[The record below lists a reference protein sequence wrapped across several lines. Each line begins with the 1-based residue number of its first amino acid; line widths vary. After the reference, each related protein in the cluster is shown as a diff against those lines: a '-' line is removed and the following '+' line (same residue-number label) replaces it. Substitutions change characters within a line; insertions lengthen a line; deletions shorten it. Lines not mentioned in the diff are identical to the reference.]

1 MIYICIQVFK
11 AYKGEGAKMQATQCE
26 LSLPI
31 NSVLNNTYKI
41 KEVVATSKLS
51 IVYLAENI
59 NNAERLIVKEFF
71 PKEMAI
77 RDLDNRTI
85 INRLPS
91 TKQKF
96 KDLKGIFL
104 NEAFIMQQINHRNIV
119 KYTDHFEENGSI
131 YIIMDYYEGKLL
143 DQYLKDFPVQDR
155 DHLYKSIFL
164 PLIDALCYV
173 HKLGILHRDIKP
185 SNILIDSEGNPFLLD
200 FGSAIFYKTAKD
212 NQIFTSSGYSPLEQ
226 YSNKSAQGVY
236 TDVYSF
242 AATFYFSMTDSIPPD
257 VSQRLIEDKIEQ
269 VKEHNNSVSLLLSY
283 IIMWGL
289 AVQVK
294 KRCPSLQIMKW
305 VITVEEFV
313 NRIRNY
319 LKVNNS
325 K

>member
-1 MIYICIQVFK
+1 
-11 AYKGEGAKMQATQCE
+11 MQATQCE

-31 NSVLNNTYKI
+31 NSGLNNTYKI
-41 KEVVATSKLS
+41 KEVLATSKLS

-59 NNAERLIVKEFF
+59 NNEKRLIVKEFF
-71 PKEMAI
+71 PKEMAL

-91 TKQKF
+91 TKHKF
-96 KDLKGIFL
+96 EGLKEIFL
-104 NEAFIMQQINHRNIV
+104 NEAVIMQQINHPNIV
-119 KYTDHFEENGSI
+119 KYAEHFEENGSI
-131 YIIMDYYEGKLL
+131 YIVMDYYEGKLL
-143 DQYLKDFPVQDR
+143 DEYLKDFPVHNR
-155 DHLYKSIFL
+155 DHLYTSIFL

-185 SNILIDSEGNPFLLD
+185 SNIMIDSKGNPFLLD
-200 FGSAIFYKTAKD
+200 FGSAIFYKTAKEY
-212 NQIFTSSGYSPLEQ
+212 QIFTSSGYSPLEQ

-242 AATFYFSMTDSIPPD
+242 AATFYYSMTNSIPPD
-257 VSQRLIEDKIEQ
+257 VSQRLIEDKIEK
-269 VKEHNNSVSLLLSY
+269 VKEHNKSVSILLSY

-319 LKVNNS
+319 FKVNNS